1 MGRALSR
8 SLAALFAAITAVAL
22 VSVSLA
28 SGLVG
33 CETKTSTAGDVAPV
47 VDTGVLAFLSLARA
61 GHHEADILEEQ
72 GDVEGAIAAIQRI
85 VNAPRPHAGETVPE
99 VDETLAD
106 AYARLADL
114 RLTKGD
120 VDAAEKDVKEGL
132 THAKEATYF
141 RGELL
146 TTYGV
151 VEQKR
156 AQKLMA
162 AGQTVD
168 ANNARTHAVSLLEEA
183 MDIQE
188 HVIGKTLGDGG
199 DASAR

>member
-1 MGRALSR
+1 MTRFLKS
-8 SLAALFAAITAVAL
+8 LFAAVAAVAL
-22 VSVSLA
+22 VSA
-28 SGLVG
+28 PLVYG
-33 CETKTSTAGDVAPV
+33 CKTTTSTTGDVAPV
-47 VDTGVLAFLSLARA
+47 LDTGVLAFLSLARA

-72 GDVEGAIAAIQRI
+72 GDVDGAIAAIERI
-85 VNAPRPHAGETVPE
+85 VHAPRPHAGESVPE

-106 AYARLADL
+106 AYSRLADL

-120 VDAAEKDVKEGL
+120 VDAAEGEVKEGL
-132 THAKEATYF
+132 THAKEVTYF

-146 TTYGV
+146 TMYGII
-151 VEQKR
+151 EQKR
-156 AQKLMA
+156 AANLTA
-162 AGQTVD
+162 AGNTAG
-168 ANNARTHAVSLLEEA
+168 ANNARTHAVSLLKEA